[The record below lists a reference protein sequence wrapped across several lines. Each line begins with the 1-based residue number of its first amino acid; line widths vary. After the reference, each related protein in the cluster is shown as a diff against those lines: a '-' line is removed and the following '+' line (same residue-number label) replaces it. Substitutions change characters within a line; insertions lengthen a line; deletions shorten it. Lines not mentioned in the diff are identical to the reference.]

1 MIAPRFAAILALT
14 IATAAHA
21 QRPLSATYITDEEVK
36 AVLATP
42 GIDHTIRVVDIG
54 NENFAI
60 GIIHRGPTAAPAA
73 TGAGAGGR
81 ATPAASPCGD
91 QLSPTPADAI
101 PGAITHDSQTEG
113 YYIVS
118 GGGTL
123 VTGGRIV
130 NGNRSGPDAPVTKEL
145 NGPSCSGLIA
155 GPGVVSK
162 MVKPGDIIIIP
173 AGVPH
178 GWTAIT
184 DHVDYLSFRPSDHVL
199 QAGYVH
205 PAIRR

>member
-1 MIAPRFAAILALT
+1 MKVAIVLSVVAAPALLA
-14 IATAAHA
+14 A
-21 QRPLSATYITDEEVK
+21 QRPTSATYITDEEVK

-60 GIIHRGPTAAPAA
+60 GIIHRGASGAPAA
-73 TGAGAGGR
+73 AGRGAAPPS
-81 ATPAASPCGD
+81 TPSSPCGD
-91 QLSPTPADAI
+91 QMTTPPSDAL

-113 YYIVS
+113 YYVVS

-130 NGNRSGPDAPVTKEL
+130 NGSKSAADAAVTKEL
-145 NGPSCSGLIA
+145 NGPSCSGMIA
-155 GPGVVSK
+155 GPGVVK
-162 MVKPGDIIIIP
+162 RVVKAGDIIIIP

-178 GWTAIT
+178 GWTEIG

-205 PAIRR
+205 PAIRK

>member
-1 MIAPRFAAILALT
+1 MIAPRLTAILALT
-14 IATAAHA
+14 AATANA
-21 QRPLSATYITDEEVK
+21 QRPASATYITDEDVK

-60 GIIHRGPTAAPAA
+60 GIIHRGATAAPAA
-73 TGAGAGGR
+73 AGSGGR

-91 QLSPTPADAI
+91 QVSPAPADAI
-101 PGAITHDSQTEG
+101 PGAITHDAQTEG

-162 MVKPGDIIIIP
+162 IVKPGDIIIIP

-199 QAGYVH
+199 QAGYIH